1 MQDLLSRL
9 DPMIAIILIVA
20 GVIALVIVALLARRL
35 RRRQTSLDDSMS
47 ASTGLSGPVDYT
59 ALPLDD
65 EPTGWR
71 ERFANLSLAGKI
83 LIILVPLLLLLGVLV
98 LVLSLMSS
106 SQPPPQA
113 GPLPTPKPTPALK
126 ISKAEVIRIN
136 PVTVSIAADTIGLAD
151 NTQVTAELLANGQPV
166 TYLIANEM
174 KGVVHSG
181 QISIKPSKDE
191 VAGPL
196 SAGVTYIVRL
206 STADGQTSAEHELVV
221 PPDYANTIF
230 GTTPAAS
237 ATSTPAPAS
246 ATASPQTS
254 PGPTATASAVALS
267 GTEVKVRNGGKV
279 RSMPFSSVDNRVGG
293 VDAGNTVQLIER
305 TPNGKWYH
313 ISFINTDDGQ
323 RKDGWIS
330 ASLLIVPAAV
340 QAKVPVATV
349 VSVFVSGTMY
359 QQPDKASSHVDLV
372 NAGEVVKL
380 KQKTAV
386 GDWYQVENVRGK
398 TGWVPANQLGIP
410 ADVAA
415 RVSVAP

>member
-1 MQDLLSRL
+1 MQEVLSSL
-9 DPMIAIILIVA
+9 KPPIAIILIVA

-65 EPTGWR
+65 DPAGWR

-83 LIILVPLLLLLGVLV
+83 LIILVPLLVLLGVLV
-98 LVLSLMSS
+98 LVLSLMSG

-113 GPLPTPKPTPALK
+113 RPLPTSVPVKLT
-126 ISKAEVIRIN
+126 ITKAEVIRIN
-136 PVTVSIAADTIGLAD
+136 PVTVSIAAETTGLAD
-151 NTQVTAELLANGQPV
+151 GTQVTAELLANGQPV
-166 TYLIANEM
+166 TYLNADGM
-174 KGVVHSG
+174 KGAVRSG
-181 QISIKPSKDE
+181 QISIKPAKDDL
-191 VAGPL
+191 AGPL

-206 STADGQTSAEHELVV
+206 NIADDQTSAEHELLV
-221 PPDYANTIF
+221 PSDYANTIF
-230 GTTPAAS
+230 GTTPVAS
-237 ATSTPAPAS
+237 ATSTPAPTS
-246 ATASPQTS
+246 ATASPQTT

-279 RSMPFSSVDNRVGG
+279 RSMPFTSADNRVGG
-293 VDAGNTVQLIER
+293 VDASNTVQLIER
-305 TPNGKWYH
+305 TPNAEWYH

-349 VSVFVSGTMY
+349 VSVFVGGPMY
-359 QQPDKASSHVDLV
+359 QQPDKASSHVDSV
-372 NAGEVVKL
+372 NVGEVVKL
-380 KQKTAV
+380 KQKKAA

-398 TGWVPANQLGIP
+398 TGWVPANLLGIP

-415 RVSVAP
+415 KVSVAP